1 MAVGDY
7 HGDEDVLRRA
17 PRVLRAAPEPGW
29 RALESKVLAAVRA
42 TPRGG
47 WPLDVEDARPATVP
61 GALRVSDL
69 VLGTELGRA
78 LRGDTSYQVTNID
91 ITSEEGV
98 LQAVS
103 ITISGRYG
111 ADLTAAG
118 ARIRRQTAAVVADIV
133 GASSVPAIEVDITD
147 IHR

>member
-29 RALESKVLAAVRA
+29 QALQSKVLAAVRA

-47 WPLDVEDARPATVP
+47 WPLDVDDPQPATATGV
-61 GALRVSDL
+61 LRVSDL
-69 VLGTELGRA
+69 VLGTALSRA
-78 LRGDTSYQVTNID
+78 LRGDPSYQVTDID
-91 ITSEEGV
+91 ITSEDGV
-98 LQAVS
+98 LQGVS
-103 ITISGRYG
+103 VTISARYG

-118 ARIRRQTAAVVADIV
+118 ARIRRQAAAVVADIV
-133 GASSVPAIEVDITD
+133 GPTSVPAIEVDVTD

>member
-7 HGDEDVLRRA
+7 HGDEDVLGRA

-29 RALESKVLAAVRA
+29 RTLESKVLAAVRA

-47 WPLDVEDARPATVP
+47 WPLDVDDPRPDAVP
-61 GALRVSDL
+61 GVLRVSDL
-69 VLGTELGRA
+69 VLSTALSRA
-78 LRGDTSYQVTNID
+78 LRGDPSYQVTDID
-91 ITSEEGV
+91 ITSEGGV
-98 LQAVS
+98 LQGVS

-111 ADLTAAG
+111 ADLTSAG
-118 ARIRRQTAAVVADIV
+118 ARVRRQAAAVVADVV
-133 GASSVPAIEVDITD
+133 GASSAPVIEVDVTD